1 MYFSSLGRRRLCFF
15 TFTQQLFYPSVVRD
29 LLSPYASG
37 LLVDCSFLTDTLTR
51 RYLARGT
58 FLFFFFES
66 RVTRAW
72 VIGFWRTSNL
82 SRTLLFHIARA
93 ALHSYAVD
101 SHLSRT
107 VPTIPMTG
115 RSVHYR
121 ILLLLLSVAPAKT
134 ERPALRHASD
144 IFCIRFYESETQ
156 MCLVTPS
163 GVYIYIVRFAW
174 PSSSSEDGQHPPAK
188 HAYHAYHVPPPNSQ
202 ASTSTHKPHT
212 RGKPARQSSAE
223 PWYNESA
230 ALHRYLAWILIVAQC
245 SAIPRQVTGRVPPPT
260 KLHSHH
266 FSIMVYIPQRERE
279 L

>member
-1 MYFSSLGRRRLCFF
+1 MFF
-15 TFTQQLFYPSVVRD
+15 HVHTAAIFYPSVVRD

-82 SRTLLFHIARA
+82 YRTLLFHIARA

-115 RSVHYR
+115 RSVHYTFTSSFR
-121 ILLLLLSVAPAKT
+121 RAGQDRTTGYDMHPIDFALDFTSLLNSHRNANVLGNPA
-134 ERPALRHASD
+134 
-144 IFCIRFYESETQ
+144 
-156 MCLVTPS
+156 V
-163 GVYIYIVRFAW
+163 
-174 PSSSSEDGQHPPAK
+174 
-188 HAYHAYHVPPPNSQ
+188 
-202 ASTSTHKPHT
+202 STF
-212 RGKPARQSSAE
+212 
-223 PWYNESA
+223 
-230 ALHRYLAWILIVAQC
+230 I
-245 SAIPRQVTGRVPPPT
+245 
-260 KLHSHH
+260 
-266 FSIMVYIPQRERE
+266 
-279 L
+279 